1 MTNRGLTD
9 LLISRIP
16 GISSVDRILLCK
28 RFDRE
33 EDIWG
38 LSKTDVEELTGRRIF
53 HAWNMDKVRAK
64 AERDAM
70 LAGRR
75 GIAYISYTDET
86 YPPQLREI
94 YDPPA
99 VLFYRGM
106 LPDLFCPLAA
116 VVGTRKPSSGA
127 LAQCYRISRELGEAG
142 IPVVSGLA
150 LGIDAMAHRGNIDGG
165 GPTLAVLG
173 SGLDG
178 IYPSSNRGLARQI
191 LERGGVLLSEYP
203 PESLPFKG
211 HFPARNRIISG
222 LARGVLIVEAPEKS
236 GARITAG
243 LALEHNRDVWIAS
256 AGMAAMGNRILHE
269 EGARVISSAEEILDE
284 WGIIREEKPG
294 DLIPF
299 SGGHLASSL
308 ARELNIDCAG
318 EGSWQ

>member
-1 MTNRGLTD
+1 MI
-9 LLISRIP
+9 ISRIP
-16 GISSVDRILLCK
+16 GISPADKILLCK

-33 EDIWG
+33 EDISD
-38 LSKTDVEELTGRRIF
+38 LSKTDVEELTGKKILRD
-53 HAWNMDKVRAK
+53 WNMDKVRSK
-64 AERDAM
+64 AERDAV

-75 GIAYISYTDET
+75 GIAYISYVDET

-94 YDPPA
+94 YDPPV
-99 VLFYRGM
+99 VLFYRGS

-116 VVGTRKPSSGA
+116 VVGTRRPSSGA
-127 LAQCYRISRELGEAG
+127 LAQCYRISRELGAAG

-165 GPTLAVLG
+165 APTLAVLG

-191 LERGGVLLSEYP
+191 LEKGGVLLSEYP
-203 PESLPFKG
+203 PETLPFKG

-236 GARITAG
+236 GAGITARF
-243 LALEHNRDVWIAS
+243 ALEHNRDVWVAS
-256 AGMAAMGNRILHE
+256 AGMAAMGNQKLRE
-269 EGARVISSAEEILDE
+269 DGARVISSAEEILDE
-284 WGIIREEKPG
+284 WGIMREEKPG
-294 DLIPF
+294 DSIPF

-308 ARELNIDCAG
+308 ARELNINC
-318 EGSWQ
+318 EG